1 MQQKDGLGEIQSD
14 GAHLVHGCLLEW
26 PATPLLWHTEA
37 AGASTPSMPARMV
50 LEPWLVEE
58 ALARLGDRR
67 LSLDEQA
74 KVVRVVRTPSKVRWP
89 DWWEIRSVEIRM

>member
-1 MQQKDGLGEIQSD
+1 
-14 GAHLVHGCLLEW
+14 
-26 PATPLLWHTEA
+26 
-37 AGASTPSMPARMV
+37 MV

-74 KVVRVVRTPSKVRWP
+74 KVILAVRAPGKVRWP
-89 DWWEIRSVEIRM
+89 DWWEIRL